1 VNLEIQNPCCDCSA
15 CVLHVNTHFATE
27 ILTMFDTLKL
37 AALGRKE
44 GSSRKISAFLL
55 CNVEV
60 IFVVVIVQVFF
71 PAMQNQA
78 LNFVDIMKLVS
89 SVQEEEARYL
99 VGEGDEV
106 TNSMSSFEGIH
117 SILQPTEEA
126 TRDFLVEVEDA
137 ETQVSRTLSVKLIDL
152 IHTEGL
158 NFVCKI
164 KYMNFIS

>member
-1 VNLEIQNPCCDCSA
+1 
-15 CVLHVNTHFATE
+15 
-27 ILTMFDTLKL
+27 MFDTLKL

-44 GSSRKISAFLL
+44 GRSRKISAFLL

-60 IFVVVIVQVFF
+60 FFVVVIVQVFF
-71 PAMQNQA
+71 TAMQNQA

-89 SVQEEEARYL
+89 SVQEEEEARYL

-106 TNSMSSFEGIH
+106 TDSMSSFEGIL

-158 NFVCKI
+158 HFVCKI
-164 KYMNFIS
+164 KYMNSIS

>member
-1 VNLEIQNPCCDCSA
+1 
-15 CVLHVNTHFATE
+15 
-27 ILTMFDTLKL
+27 MFDTLKL

-60 IFVVVIVQVFF
+60 FFVVVIVQVFF
-71 PAMQNQA
+71 TAMQNQA

-89 SVQEEEARYL
+89 SVQEEEEARYL

-106 TNSMSSFEGIH
+106 TDSMSSFEGIL

-158 NFVCKI
+158 HFVCKI
-164 KYMNFIS
+164 KYMKSIS

>member
-1 VNLEIQNPCCDCSA
+1 M
-15 CVLHVNTHFATE
+15 LHVNTHFATE

-37 AALGRKE
+37 ATLGRKE
-44 GSSRKISAFLL
+44 ASSRKISAFLL

-60 IFVVVIVQVFF
+60 FFVVVIIQVFF

-78 LNFVDIMKLVS
+78 LNFVDIMELVN

-106 TNSMSSFEGIH
+106 TDSMSSFEGIH

-126 TRDFLVEVEDA
+126 TCDFLVEVEDA

-158 NFVCKI
+158 HFVCKI
-164 KYMNFIS
+164 KYMNSIS